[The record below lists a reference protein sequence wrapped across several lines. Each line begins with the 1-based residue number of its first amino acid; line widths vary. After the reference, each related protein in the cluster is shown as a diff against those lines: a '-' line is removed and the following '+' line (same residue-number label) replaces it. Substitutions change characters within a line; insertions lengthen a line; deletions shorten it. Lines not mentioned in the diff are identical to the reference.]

1 MHRPAAHRAL
11 ASAPRAFPFPCPA
24 FCNHAS
30 LNQQAESNFTTLI
43 NTLTHQKEVYQ
54 KAEYKKRQ
62 GIDTDDEEKELLEAK
77 KKEEETKKKQAAIA
91 EARKKEVADK
101 EASRKAKEAA
111 EKEAATNGTNG
122 VVAAEA
128 KPKDKDPAKPKED
141 GDESDED
148 DESKGAKPVH
158 NGGITDKYTWTQT
171 LQELQ
176 IVFSAEQL
184 GLAPGLPLK
193 SRDLTVDVKKKHLK
207 IALKGKTPLVDG
219 ELHKEVCC
227 LSLAHCVS

>member
-1 MHRPAAHRAL
+1 MPKFSKKSLFFLIILLVVVSVVAL
-11 ASAPRAFPFPCPA
+11 LYKPIKETFVEGANKFKKIQKNVKDATEKAS
-24 FCNHAS
+24 
-30 LNQQAESNFTTLI
+30 
-43 NTLTHQKEVYQ
+43 
-54 KAEYKKRQ
+54 
-62 GIDTDDEEKELLEAK
+62 KEL
-77 KKEEETKKKQAAIA
+77 A
-91 EARKKEVADK
+91 EKA
-101 EASRKAKEAA
+101 AKEAA

-128 KPKDKDPAKPKED
+128 KPKDMDPAKPKED

>member
-1 MHRPAAHRAL
+1 VA
-11 ASAPRAFPFPCPA
+11 
-24 FCNHAS
+24 
-30 LNQQAESNFTTLI
+30 
-43 NTLTHQKEVYQ
+43 
-54 KAEYKKRQ
+54 
-62 GIDTDDEEKELLEAK
+62 EKE
-77 KKEEETKKKQAAIA
+77 AA
-91 EARKKEVADK
+91 
-101 EASRKAKEAA
+101 RKAKEAA
-111 EKEAATNGTNG
+111 EKEAAANGTNG
-122 VVAAEA
+122 VVAAEV

-141 GDESDED
+141 ADESDED

-193 SRDLTVDVKKKHLK
+193 SRDLNVDVKKKHLK

-219 ELHKEVCC
+219 ELHKEVC
-227 LSLAHCVS
+227 